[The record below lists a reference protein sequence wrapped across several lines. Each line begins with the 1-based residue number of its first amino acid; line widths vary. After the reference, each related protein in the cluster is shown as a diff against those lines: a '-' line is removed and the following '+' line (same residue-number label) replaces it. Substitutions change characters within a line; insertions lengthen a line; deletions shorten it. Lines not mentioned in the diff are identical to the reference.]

1 MVVCKIQKIQKLVA
15 VPIKFIYKLDFAK
28 SLNNRLNRNQVH
40 LMFWSSDF
48 KKEPN
53 FDLPISQR
61 FEHNIDSCFD
71 VKFLR
76 AFGKYD

>member
-28 SLNNRLNRNQVH
+28 SLNNRL